1 MHLRLE
7 KRLKD
12 RWWIKPLV
20 TLVSLLLAL
29 IVGAVVMECASI
41 PYFKAYTLMLEGAFG
56 SVYGLSET
64 VVKAIPLMM
73 LSLGIGIAFRM
84 LLWNIGAEGQ
94 YCMGAVFSCAVALTF
109 PNLPMAVMIPLM
121 ICAGFLGGA
130 LWGAIPGAL
139 KAFLDT
145 NEIITTLML
154 NYVAIYF
161 LEFLVYGPWKD
172 PSGYKFPMTAVLSP
186 SSHFHQFGN
195 TRIHLGIV
203 IALVLMVVF
212 HIILTKTRW
221 GYEIKVAGENREA
234 ARYAGINITR
244 NIILVMII
252 SGGIAGLA
260 GTCELAGIQHRLQHG
275 FDLGYGYTAII
286 IAWLA
291 RLNPVS
297 TIVVSFFFAGLIVS
311 GDHLQMSLGVGSGV
325 AEMIQGIIL
334 FFVLAGELFL
344 NYRVTFR
351 KDRK

>member
-1 MHLRLE
+1 VRLRLE
-7 KRLKD
+7 KRLDD

-20 TLVSLLLAL
+20 ALVSLMLAL
-29 IVGAVVMECASI
+29 IAGALVMECASI
-41 PYFKAYTLMLEGAFG
+41 PYYKAYILMLEGAFG

-94 YCMGAVFSCAVALTF
+94 YCMGAVFSCAVALAF
-109 PNLPMAVMIPLM
+109 PDFPMAVMIPLM
-121 ICAGFLGGA
+121 IIAGFLGGA
-130 LWGAIPGAL
+130 LWGAIAGAL
-139 KAFLDT
+139 KAFFDT
-145 NEIITTLML
+145 NEIITTLMM

-172 PSGYKFPMTAVLSP
+172 PTGYKFPMTAMLSP
-186 SSHFHQFGN
+186 SSHFQQFGN

-203 IALVLMVVF
+203 IALVLMTLF
-212 HIILTKTRW
+212 HIILTRTRW
-221 GYEIKVAGENREA
+221 GYEIRVAGENREA

-291 RLNPVS
+291 RLNPIS
-297 TIVVSFFFAGLIVS
+297 TAIVSFFFAGLIVS
-311 GDHLQMSLGVGSGV
+311 GDHLQMSLGVGSGI

-344 NYRVTFR
+344 NYRLTFR
-351 KDRK
+351 KDRR